1 MTVMEKDWIGWIV
14 KVEILVVT
22 VENMGTVMVT
32 VMVMAMVAATAILSV
47 MDI

>member
-1 MTVMEKDWIGWIV
+1 MEKDWIGWIV

-22 VENMGTVMVT
+22 VENMETVMVT

-47 MDI
+47 MGI

>member
-1 MTVMEKDWIGWIV
+1 MEKDWIGWIV